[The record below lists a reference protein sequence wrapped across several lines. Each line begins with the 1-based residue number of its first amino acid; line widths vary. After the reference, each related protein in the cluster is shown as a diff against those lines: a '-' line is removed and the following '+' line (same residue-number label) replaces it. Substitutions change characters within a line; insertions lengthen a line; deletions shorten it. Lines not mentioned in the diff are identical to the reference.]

1 VRQSGLNH
9 EWKAGR
15 VAPRAPGWDVECGAR
30 GATRPTLK
38 PSAAARRRFL
48 AREGAPLLFADWEQ
62 LVMLHFEIDPR
73 LLQRAIPFEL
83 DLFEGRAFVSLV
95 TFTMRRMRLARG
107 GCLARWLCAP
117 LAEQRFLNVRTY
129 VRHGEET
136 GIHFITE
143 WISNGLCVPFGP
155 LTYGLPYRWGRLRFG
170 TAEDGSVRGRV
181 EPRFGRAAF
190 DYQARPVAGVWSFGE
205 CEPGTLA
212 AFLVERYTGFTR
224 RGSRRRL
231 FRIWHEP
238 WRMAEAKAE
247 WTDDSLLRQYLSWWG
262 ETRFVGANYS
272 PGAFNIWMGRP
283 RSG

>member
-1 VRQSGLNH
+1 VRLSDERILDDTH
-9 EWKAGR
+9 K
-15 VAPRAPGWDVECGAR
+15 VKPRTE
-30 GATRPTLK
+30 T

-48 AREGAPLLFADWEQ
+48 TREGAPLLLADWEQ
-62 LVMLHFEIDPR
+62 LVMLHFEIDAT

-83 DLFEGRAFVSLV
+83 DLFCGRAFVSLV

-107 GCLARWLCAP
+107 GRLTHWLCA
-117 LAEQRFLNVRTY
+117 LLGEQRFLNVRTY

-155 LTYGLPYRWGRLRFG
+155 LTYGLPYRWGRLNFEPG
-170 TAEDGSVRGRV
+170 NDGGVRGRV
-181 EPRFGRAAF
+181 EPRLGGAAF
-190 DYQARPVAGVWSFGE
+190 DYQIRPAAGSWGFGE

-238 WRMAEAKAE
+238 WRMAEAEAD
-247 WTDDSLLRQYLSWWG
+247 WTDDSLLRQNLSWWS
-262 ETRFVGANYS
+262 EARYVGANYS
-272 PGAFNIWMGRP
+272 PGAFDIWMGRP
-283 RSG
+283 RAA